1 MQLVEDSGEWLGV
14 NVSGRQPVVV
24 DTELKNST
32 DYEKWVKEGMSL
44 NRDYSEYK
52 WNLGDWWNKGHK
64 YGERKK
70 LVDSEEWDGPK
81 EQTCKISGVV
91 AEAFEK
97 FRRRNLLSYGHHAEL
112 TSLPIE
118 EQDKLLD
125 ECEAEGHPIMR
136 LRQRVKEV
144 KSFLSQGWTQS
155 QLDRRRKIEK
165 GGVALANLSKGDDGE
180 PIDSALLYWAEA
192 EGHDEKITRGT
203 DWGNPFVIGE
213 DGDRETVISKY
224 NKYLEMKDG
233 LLHRLKSGELSG
245 KLLVCWCCPDGC
257 HGETLMKK
265 TKEANK

>member
-1 MQLVEDSGEWLGV
+1 MQLVEDSGEWLGI
-14 NVSGRQPVVV
+14 NVSGSQPKII
-24 DTELKNST
+24 DESRSNST
-32 DYEKWVKEGMSL
+32 DYDKWVEEGFSL
-44 NRDYSEYK
+44 NKEYSDYK
-52 WNLGDWWNKGHK
+52 WSLGDWWNKGHA

-70 LVDSEEWDGPK
+70 LVDSEKWDGPSF
-81 EQTCKISGVV
+81 QTCKIAGVV
-91 AEAFEK
+91 ADSFEK

-125 ECEAEGHPIMR
+125 ECEVEGHSVMR

-144 KSFLSQGWTQS
+144 KSFLAQGWTQS
-155 QLDRRRKIEK
+155 QIDRRRTIEK
-165 GGVALANLSKGDDGE
+165 GGVALANLSKGDDGL
-180 PIDSALLYWAEA
+180 PVDNALVCWAEA
-192 EGHDEKITRGT
+192 EGCDEKITRGT

-213 DGDRETVISKY
+213 DGDRETVIAKY
-224 NKYLEMKDG
+224 GKYLEMKDG

-257 HGETLMKK
+257 HGDTLMKK